1 MIPSPRSTLAAI
13 APIICLPALV
23 VYLYLVSF
31 FTTQRLAAA
40 FHYQLVLGPRGPFG
54 VYPAFAWMGWLAK
67 FYRSAPDYFQRA
79 FFWFTGLACAGF
91 LAYALIIGFVSR
103 RMKKNPNLHGS
114 AHEAT
119 HAEIMATGL
128 LPAPGERGTGV
139 YCGGWTDKLGR
150 LHYLR
155 HDGPEHVAAIA
166 PTRSGKGVG
175 LVIPTLLSWSDSVVV
190 NDQKGELYNLTS
202 GWRAAEAGNLILKFD
217 PTSPTGDSISINPL
231 SEIRM
236 DSNFAVGDVQ
246 NIATIIADPE
256 GNGLDDH
263 WAKTGHAFL
272 VGLILHVKC
281 QETEHRPASL
291 EDVARALANPDQTAV
306 ELYTAMLQNDYQA
319 AEGVSD
325 TIKGAARAMLN
336 RSANERSGVHSTAET
351 YLTLYVDPNIARH
364 IRYSD
369 VRINDLMNAPTPV
382 SLYLV
387 VSVEDKE
394 RLKPLM
400 RLIINQLLRVLMR
413 PRLTYVNGREQ
424 RPHAR
429 RLLMMIDEF
438 PALGRLQVFEESL
451 AFIAGYGI
459 KAYLIMQDINQLKA
473 RYGEHETIISNCHV
487 KIAYAPNRIETA
499 EWISKNAGVTTIITE
514 HLSTSG
520 ARFGAVLQN
529 VTRSYHETSRPL
541 FTADEAMR
549 LKAPQKDRKD
559 QIVEPGELLVFVSG
573 HAPIRGT
580 QSLYFRDGSFLK
592 RAKIPP
598 APSGTL
604 RRAVAESAPASPSP
618 ILAPP
623 REDKI
628 PMAPAVAETWVNPVT
643 GETERQDYSG
653 DHWTPQD
660 SDDPPLNVSG
670 LRRSA

>member
-1 MIPSPRSTLAAI
+1 MIPSPRPTLASA
-13 APIICLPALV
+13 APLVGLPALALYI
-23 VYLYLVSF
+23 YLLSF
-31 FTTQRLAAA
+31 VTTQHLAHQ
-40 FHYQLVLGPRGPFG
+40 FHYQTVLGPKGAYG
-54 VYPAFAWMGWLAK
+54 AYPAFAWMSWTLK
-67 FYRSAPDYFQRA
+67 FYRSAPDYFQSA
-79 FFWFTGLACAGF
+79 FFWFTGLGCGGF
-91 LAYALIIGFVSR
+91 LAYALVVGFVSR
-103 RMKKNPNLHGS
+103 RLKKNRNLHGS

-119 HAEIMATGL
+119 RAEIMATGL
-128 LPAPGERGTGV
+128 LPEPGERGSGV
-139 YCGGWTDKLGR
+139 YCGGWTDRRGR

-175 LVIPTLLSWSDSVVV
+175 LVIPTLLSWPDSVVV

-202 GWRAAEAGNLILKFD
+202 GWRAKGAGNLILKFD

-236 DSNFAVGDVQ
+236 ETKFAVGDVQ

-281 QETEHRPASL
+281 QETNQRPASL
-291 EDVARALANPDQTAV
+291 EDVARALANPEQTAV
-306 ELYTAMLQNDYQA
+306 ELYTAMLQNDYKA

-325 TIKGAARAMLN
+325 AIKSSARAMLN

-369 VRINDLMNAPTPV
+369 LQIDDLMNARTPV

-387 VSVEDKE
+387 VSVEDKD

-413 PRLTYVNGREQ
+413 KRLTYVNGREQ
-424 RPHAR
+424 KPHAR

-459 KAYLIMQDINQLKA
+459 KAYLIMQDVKQLKA
-473 RYGEHETIISNCHV
+473 KYGDNETIISNCHV
-487 KIAYAPNRIETA
+487 KIAYAPNIIETA
-499 EWISKNAGVTTIITE
+499 QWISDNAGVTTIITE
-514 HLSTSG
+514 QVTTSG

-529 VTRSYHETSRPL
+529 VSRSYHETARPL
-541 FTADEAMR
+541 ITADEAMR

-559 QIVEPGELLVFVSG
+559 QILEPGEVLVFVSG
-573 HAPIRGT
+573 HAVIRGT
-580 QSLYFRDGSFLK
+580 QSLYFRDRVFLE
-592 RAKIPP
+592 RASIRP

-604 RRAVAESAPASPSP
+604 RPVTAAQDIDLLPDTAEPEGVAAVDVQAGAVPTSDEALIKAAAGEAVAQPDETANDEADQP
-618 ILAPP
+618 L
-623 REDKI
+623 KI
-628 PMAPAVAETWVNPVT
+628 
-643 GETERQDYSG
+643 
-653 DHWTPQD
+653 
-660 SDDPPLNVSG
+660 SG
-670 LRRSA
+670 LKRSA